1 LLNPGDEVIIPAPYW
16 VSYPSIVL
24 SAEGGPVT
32 AQTDSCNNFK
42 LTPEQ
47 LATAI
52 TPKTKL
58 LIINSPCNPTGMVYS
73 AEELQA
79 LAGVLLKNPQVYII
93 SDDIYEHIC
102 WTTKPYK
109 NIVMQCPQLYRRT
122 LVINGMS
129 KAYSMTG
136 WRIGYTGGPEEI
148 IKAMKT
154 LQSQNTSVP
163 SSISQMAAKVAL
175 NGPQDCVSKMT
186 AAFHQR
192 QQLVLKKLKSI
203 TSLSCQTTQGAFY
216 LFPNATKAIEKLG
229 LKDDIEFSEYLLNEA
244 LVALVPGTAFGVPGH
259 VRISYATNE
268 EILTEALNR
277 IAKIC

>member
-1 LLNPGDEVIIPAPYW
+1 MLNPGDEVIIPAPYW